1 MRILWYNWRD
11 IKNPEAGGAE
21 VYCHEIMTRLFKKGH
36 DITLFTSQFPNSS
49 QSDIIDG
56 IRVIRSGGRYSVYS
70 KARSYFKKNKHN
82 FDIFIDSINTIPFLS
97 PKLVQEKKVL
107 PIVYQRAAEIWF
119 HEVPFPIS
127 HLFYYY
133 LETKWLSRYKDIT
146 TVTISKSSQD
156 DLESIGF
163 KKTFVVPIG
172 LTIEPLSEMPQKE
185 SNPTIIFLGRLKKY
199 KLPNHALE
207 AFTIIKEHI
216 LGAKLW
222 VIGGGPM
229 LNDLRRMYNNQD
241 ITFYGHTTEEQK
253 YDLLRRAHLVLVPSI
268 REGWGLVVTEAN
280 AMGTPAIA
288 YNVHGLKNSVIDKE
302 TGILIKDRSEESLAH
317 AAITLLTDKD
327 LLWKYSKN
335 ALEYSKRFTWDN
347 AAKEFERIIDSLI

>member
-1 MRILWYNWRD
+1 MLWYNWRD
-11 IKNPEAGGAE
+11 VKNPEAGGAE
-21 VYCHEIMTRLFKKGH
+21 AYSHQIMTRLLQRGH
-36 DITLFTSQFPNSS
+36 DITLFTSQYPNSS
-49 QSDIIDG
+49 QSEIIDG
-56 IRVIRSGGRYSVYS
+56 LKVIRSGGRYSVYS
-70 KARSYFKKNKHN
+70 KARNYFKKNKHN
-82 FDIFIDSINTIPFLS
+82 YDIFIDSINTIPFLS
-97 PKLVQEKKVL
+97 PKLVQEKTVI
-107 PIVYQRAAEIWF
+107 PIIYQRAAEIWF

-133 LETKWLSRYKDIT
+133 LETKWLSRYKEIP

-163 KKTFVVPIG
+163 KRTFIVPIG
-172 LTIEPLSEMPQKE
+172 LGFEPLSEVPQKE
-185 SNPTIIFLGRLKKY
+185 SNPTIVFLGRLKKY

-216 LGAKLW
+216 SEARLW

-229 LNDLRRMYNNQD
+229 LNDLRRIYKNQD
-241 ITFYGHTTEEQK
+241 ITFYGYTNEEQK
-253 YDLLRRAHLVLVPSI
+253 YALLRRAHVVLVPSI

-288 YNVHGLKNSVIDKE
+288 YNVHGLKDSVLDRE

-317 AAITLLTDKD
+317 AAITLLGDKH
-327 LLWKYSKN
+327 LLRKYSEN
-335 ALEYSKRFTWDN
+335 ALAFSKRFTWDY